1 MKELK
6 VAIAGNP
13 NTGKTTI
20 FNALT
25 GTRQRTGNWPGVT
38 VEKKEGKFEHKG
50 ETVNI
55 IDLPGT
61 YSLTSYTIDERVARD
76 FLVKEKPDVI
86 VVVVDASNL
95 ERNFYL
101 VTLLLELGQNVVVD
115 LNMMDVVREKGIEI
129 DTEKLERILKIPF
142 VETVGHKN
150 IGIDE
155 LKERIL
161 KRIAEK
167 KKDDVIFKINYGESI
182 EKELKNLESEVSSL
196 DIPYPTRF
204 FTLRLLENDPEF
216 LKIIEEGKNSLKTKE
231 IFENIKR
238 KLCEPEDYLIEKRY
252 GFIHGLIKECISL
265 KRKMEKRIELTD
277 KLDRLFTNRFLGLPL
292 FFFFMW
298 FSFQMVF
305 KWGGALGEVI
315 DNFFGILGGKSEIF
329 LTAIGSPSWLIS
341 LLKDGIISGVGS
353 VLVFF
358 PNIFI
363 LFFIFAILENSG
375 YMARAAFVMD
385 KIMHKL
391 GLHGK
396 SSIPMILGFG
406 CNVPAIM
413 ATRTLESRKD
423 RILTILIN
431 PFMSCSARL
440 PVYILFAGVFFSN
453 HQGTVV
459 FSLYLLG
466 VIVAVLS
473 ARLFK
478 SLFFKEEEVPLI
490 MELPPY
496 HMPTVKNVLLSA
508 WSKSLLFLK
517 KAGTVIFAVVVLV
530 WLLGYF
536 PLGVKFAGESSL
548 IGRIGKIV
556 APVFRPAGFGF
567 WQAAVALLFGI
578 LAKEVVVGTFGTL
591 YGGEEKLSHV
601 LPNLFTPVSAYSFM
615 LITLLYI
622 PCIAT
627 IAVIKQEAGTK
638 WAVIT
643 TVWSLFIGWTI
654 AVVFYQLAIL
664 F

>member
-1 MKELK
+1 MKEVK

-25 GTRQRTGNWPGVT
+25 GTRQQTGNWPGVT
-38 VEKKEGKFEHKG
+38 VEKKEGKFEYKG
-50 ETVNI
+50 ETVGI

-76 FLVKEKPDVI
+76 FLVKEKPDVA

-115 LNMMDVVREKGIEI
+115 LNMMDIAKEKGIDI

-142 VETVGHKN
+142 VETIGHKS
-150 IGIDE
+150 IGIDN
-155 LKERIL
+155 LKKRIL
-161 KRIAEK
+161 ESAKEK
-167 KKDDVIFKINYGESI
+167 EKEIFDINYGEFV
-182 EKELKNLESEVSSL
+182 EEELKKLESEIFSL
-196 DIPYPTRF
+196 DIPYPHRF
-204 FTLRLLENDPEF
+204 FTLRLLENDSEF
-216 LKIIEEGKNSLKTKE
+216 LKIIEKGKNPLRTKE
-231 IFENIKR
+231 ILENIK
-238 KLCEPEDYLIEKRY
+238 KSLGEPEDYLIEKRY
-252 GFIHGLIKECISL
+252 GFIHGLIKECVSL
-265 KRKMEKRIELTD
+265 KRKMGEKIELTD
-277 KLDRLFTNRFLGLPL
+277 KLDRIFTNRFLGLPL

-298 FSFQMVF
+298 LTFQMVF
-305 KWGGALGEVI
+305 KWGGALGEGI
-315 DNFFGILGGKSEIF
+315 DNFFGILGDKSKIF
-329 LTAIGSPSWLIS
+329 LTAVGSPSWLIS

-363 LFFIFAILENSG
+363 LFFVFAILEDSG
-375 YMARAAFVMD
+375 YMARVAFVMD

-413 ATRTLESRKD
+413 ATRTLESRTD

-440 PVYILFAGVFFSN
+440 PVYILFAGVFFSS
-453 HQGTVV
+453 HRGTVV

-478 SLFFKEEEVPLI
+478 SLFFKEEDVPLI

-496 HMPTVKNVLLSA
+496 HIPTIKNVLLSA
-508 WSKSLLFLK
+508 WSKALVFLK

-591 YGGEEKLSHV
+591 YGGEERLSHV

-643 TVWSLFIGWTI
+643 TVWSLFVGWTI